1 MKARLT
7 LLTPALALGAALTAC
22 GDDAPTKAQ
31 FVAQADAA
39 CTAGNTTISGTAK
52 PSIASQVATAAGTA
66 ATTTEASTA
75 TKANNARLVLSLME
89 QADAA
94 AGAMGVKAEA
104 YGLTACGS

>member
-1 MKARLT
+1 VMMARLT

-22 GDDAPTKAQ
+22 GDDAP
-31 FVAQADAA
+31 
-39 CTAGNTTISGTAK
+39 K